1 MTVFTAPHY
10 FSDFFTYYKTYS
22 FSLKFMPLVVFKT
35 MLTLESSFRII
46 LFIWLWCYTI
56 SCTETLLFKVLLLS
70 LPILNLFPQ
79 TANIYI
85 QKKKQLVLYCFLLT
99 NRTSWFSSPKLSE
112 VPGFSSTSP
121 LTHQFLCF
129 DSLPLHEMTLI
140 GINRNPINISEIFC
154 LHLGQTLW
162 ANFTLGAM
170 LPSASPTAF
179 AEKPSLPLE
188 TLQAH
193 QALHPTLHMLPAA
206 SCTFRT

>member
-1 MTVFTAPHY
+1 M
-10 FSDFFTYYKTYS
+10 
-22 FSLKFMPLVVFKT
+22 
-35 MLTLESSFRII
+35 
-46 LFIWLWCYTI
+46 
-56 SCTETLLFKVLLLS
+56 
-70 LPILNLFPQ
+70 
-79 TANIYI
+79 
-85 QKKKQLVLYCFLLT
+85 LYCFLLT

-188 TLQAH
+188 TLQAR

-206 SCTFRT
+206 SCTSGHKRPPTLCTSTSLYGRTSPTRTSKVKVPNPTPFIHLLIKAALLHSQGDLTITLKLFSLSNSMAPRLCTFQYLNTSQSSFPLVSFQHEW